1 MTITGTV
8 RMALL
13 ILLLLLPAMC
23 GFAKEQTDYDGVDVM
38 YDHIAVDEL
47 SFNFSRGQD
56 AMYIYVDDTLE
67 LNITINS
74 ELAPGI
80 IVFQSS
86 NEKVFEVD
94 DSEGIEITLDT
105 NFPFTI
111 TVSIT
116 GKFIGIEKLLG
127 IYYSRKGGDKIQMIN
142 YVIKVNRLPVFTQS
156 FMQYVLMFWM
166 IFSYITMGAKS
177 DISVIKEKLAR
188 PWAVLIGMTCQFLIM
203 PSLAFGLSH
212 LFALDDSAAVGLIV
226 DGSCPG
232 GWLSNAF
239 TVLLDLDFVLSLT
252 MIFCSTFIA
261 LGMMPLNLFLY
272 TRKFTAEND
281 QLTIPYLELAIQ
293 LCMLIIPVGIGIL
306 IVTKFPKFKLICD
319 KILKPVA
326 TGLVA
331 IGLAVTLPFDH
342 YCFLAGFNIYAAAIT
357 LPLIGGFLGLAL
369 AKLAC
374 LRNRAAITVAIET
387 GSQNALLALTM
398 VKLFYPLPE
407 ADLVSRI
414 PLLVVIFTLMEGI
427 IITCFYLFYKNVY
440 LGYLK
445 SEDDSRMTSIDKEP
459 ADDNGNK
466 EMRINTTEKSEKGI
480 QTKREGIQNPVFLE
494 EEVAA

>member
-1 MTITGTV
+1 MTTTGTV

-23 GFAKEQTDYDGVDVM
+23 GFAKEQTDDDDDVDVI

-86 NEKVFEVD
+86 NERVFVVD
-94 DSEGIEITLDT
+94 DSE
-105 NFPFTI
+105 
-111 TVSIT
+111 
-116 GKFIGIEKLLG
+116 
-127 IYYSRKGGDKIQMIN
+127 
-142 YVIKVNRLPVFTQS
+142 
-156 FMQYVLMFWM
+156 
-166 IFSYITMGAKS
+166 
-177 DISVIKEKLAR
+177 
-188 PWAVLIGMTCQFLIM
+188 
-203 PSLAFGLSH
+203 AFGLSH

-252 MIFCSTFIA
+252 MTFCSTFIA

-272 TRKFTAEND
+272 TRKFTADND

-331 IGLAVTLPFDH
+331 IGLAVTLPFDY
-342 YCFLAGFNIYAAAIT
+342 YCFLAGINIYAAAIT
-357 LPLIGGFLGLAL
+357 LPLIGGILGLAL

-374 LRNRAAITVAIET
+374 LTNRAAITVAIET

-414 PLLVVIFTLMEGI
+414 PLLVVIF
-427 IITCFYLFYKNVY
+427 YL
-440 LGYLK
+440 
-445 SEDDSRMTSIDKEP
+445 
-459 ADDNGNK
+459 NGRNHNH
-466 EMRINTTEKSEKGI
+466 MFIFI
-480 QTKREGIQNPVFLE
+480 L
-494 EEVAA
+494 